1 MSSQPPPRRRADAQ
15 RNYDRLLAT
24 AETALNAHGAAASL
38 DDIAKSAGVG
48 NATLYRH
55 FPTREKLI
63 EAVYDQ
69 RIRALC
75 AAADHLAATRQP
87 GDALVGWLRAA
98 VTHINA
104 SRTLGD
110 AFNAAYQGSRD
121 AEPPQ
126 VTAWH
131 RSVRQAVTPLLSAA
145 QDAGRVRADLDSAE
159 LIALVTAVARAG
171 NPAQAD
177 RFLEIMLEGI
187 IPRAEQRRSDG

>member
-1 MSSQPPPRRRADAQ
+1 MSSPPPPRRRADAQ
-15 RNYDRLLAT
+15 RNYERLLAA

-69 RIRALC
+69 RIGALC
-75 AAADHLAATRQP
+75 AAAGRLAATERP

-98 VTHINA
+98 VIHINA

-110 AFNAAYQGSRD
+110 AFNAAYQGPPD

-131 RSVRQAVTPLLSAA
+131 RSVREAVAPLLHAA
-145 QDAGRVRADLDSAE
+145 QGAGRVRADLDGAE

-171 NPAQAD
+171 NPAQAG
-177 RFLEIMLEGI
+177 RFLEILLEGI
-187 IPRAEQRRSDG
+187 TPRAV